1 MLTHAQFQRMWEE
14 LPSEKSPLKDEICY
28 RLEKGTIALVPARER
43 AWGSWRNRTRT
54 LMNPADAAAQPRY
67 VKYKKRAAASGASTA
82 ADATT
87 HTVSASADTTSQHGC
102 EPGTASPARRQPC
115 QKIREPI
122 LYETRFYLV
131 PRCPFGRRSP
141 CPCVCACICDVHS
154 ASCSVL
160 MCALAQN
167 NRSPTTLL
175 LPSV

>member
-14 LPSEKSPLKDEICY
+14 LPPRESPLKDEICY

-54 LMNPADAAAQPRY
+54 LMNPADAAGQPRY

-115 QKIREPI
+115 RKN
-122 LYETRFYLV
+122 V
-131 PRCPFGRRSP
+131 
-141 CPCVCACICDVHS
+141 
-154 ASCSVL
+154 
-160 MCALAQN
+160 
-167 NRSPTTLL
+167 NRY
-175 LPSV
+175 